1 MSENLNLEINQLL
14 PGEPLR
20 LGVDLIANK
29 NAGALIVIGTS
40 SKLDKISSGGIT
52 LNNCS
57 YSPEML
63 SELAKMDGAIIVSED
78 VGKILKA
85 NVHLN
90 PDDKIQ
96 TSETGTRHRTAQR
109 TSSSI
114 NLPVVAVSEE
124 SSTIKVFDNSEVV
137 ELEESSAILGRVN
150 ESLQSIDRMRRRF
163 DEAVANLGELELENS
178 LTNQEVLQVI
188 QRGELLT
195 RLASQVRL
203 EAEKLGT
210 EAGLITIQIDSLESG
225 VTSTLNL
232 VLKDHLPGRK
242 FRVTSKV
249 LDEISELSYQELN
262 TIDYLGSILT
272 KLPLDDISVPR
283 GYRVLAR
290 LPDLPDNLH
299 DSIVQKYKSL
309 PKLLSAPTE
318 KLYEIEGIGRN
329 RAQQLRDYFDT
340 LLKNV
345 GFSYINGH

>member
-57 YSPEML
+57 YTPEML
-63 SELAKMDGAIIVSED
+63 SELAKMDGAIVVSED

-109 TSSSI
+109 TSSSV

-124 SSTIKVFDNSEVV
+124 SSTIKVFSNSEVT
-137 ELEESSAILGRVN
+137 ELEESNAILGRVN

-242 FRVTSKV
+242 FRVTTKV
-249 LDEISELSYQELN
+249 LEEIANLSYQELN
-262 TIDYLGSILT
+262 TIDYLGAILS

>member
-1 MSENLNLEINQLL
+1 MSEHLNLEINQLL

-163 DEAVANLGELELENS
+163 DEAVTNLGELELENS

-262 TIDYLGSILT
+262 TIDYLGSILA

>member
-163 DEAVANLGELELENS
+163 DEAVTNLGELELENS

-262 TIDYLGSILT
+262 TIDYLGSILA

>member
-57 YSPEML
+57 YTPEML
-63 SELAKMDGAIIVSED
+63 SELAKMDGAIVVSED

-109 TSSSI
+109 TSSSV

-124 SSTIKVFDNSEVV
+124 SSTIKVFSNSEVT
-137 ELEESSAILGRVN
+137 ELEESNAILGRVN

-242 FRVTSKV
+242 FRVTTKV
-249 LDEISELSYQELN
+249 LDEIANLSYQELN
-262 TIDYLGSILT
+262 TIDYLGAILS

>member
-57 YSPEML
+57 YTPEML
-63 SELAKMDGAIIVSED
+63 SELAKMDGAIVVSED

-109 TSSSI
+109 TSSSV

-124 SSTIKVFDNSEVV
+124 SSTIKVFSNSEVT
-137 ELEESSAILGRVN
+137 ELEESNAILGRVN

-242 FRVTSKV
+242 FRVTTKV
-249 LDEISELSYQELN
+249 LEEIANLSYQELN
-262 TIDYLGSILT
+262 TIDYLGSILS

-329 RAQQLRDYFDT
+329 SAQQLRDYFDT

>member
-57 YSPEML
+57 YTPEML
-63 SELAKMDGAIIVSED
+63 SELAKMDGAIVVSED

-109 TSSSI
+109 TSSSV

-124 SSTIKVFDNSEVV
+124 SSTIKVFRNSEVT
-137 ELEESSAILGRVN
+137 ELEESNAILGRVN

-242 FRVTSKV
+242 FRVTTKV
-249 LDEISELSYQELN
+249 LDEIANLSYQELN
-262 TIDYLGSILT
+262 TIDYLGSILS

>member
-137 ELEESSAILGRVN
+137 ELQESSAILGRVN

-163 DEAVANLGELELENS
+163 DEAVTNLGELELENS

>member
-163 DEAVANLGELELENS
+163 DEAVTNLGELELENS

-249 LDEISELSYQELN
+249 LDEISELSYHELN
-262 TIDYLGSILT
+262 TIDYLGSILM